1 MHHFKYVNFC
11 WDDAKAATLKGADR
25 LVYRSNLLGSDQ
37 RITNT
42 GGGNT
47 SSKLIE
53 KDPLTGEDVEVLWV
67 KGSGGD
73 LRTAGREFF
82 SSLYQSKL
90 VGLQASYGARADK
103 GLKSQAED
111 DMVAAYNHTTFNL
124 NPRPSSIDTPLHSFV
139 PGKFVD
145 HMHPNAIIAIAA
157 SKRCVELT
165 REIFA
170 GEMDYVP
177 WMRPGFELGLAMQE
191 ISAKNPK
198 CRAIMMGQHGFISW
212 ADDDKECYTETLRY
226 IETAATFIEAK
237 YAAKGGDATAFG
249 GAKYQTLPV
258 EKRAEIFAAINPW
271 LRGQVSQQ
279 RRFIGTVQ
287 DDEKILRFVNSKDA
301 ARLAELGTSCPD
313 HFLRTKIKPLY
324 VKLDGEFE
332 SLSPLERFKLALSE
346 TDDDSLSKHES
357 FRHNEDSRV
366 KPVQERLKML
376 LPFVREGRYITI
388 ELNSEGQPELVLKNI
403 SFAESLV
410 KPMGYEFNGKHAC
423 ENFTEKAVET
433 LTWAIRFYVNKRLR
447 DERNECGIAA
457 VTKADS
463 SPEALAHF
471 IAALKTKLAAGIA
484 QYRKDYATYYEKC
497 KRSNSPAMRDPNPT
511 VVLIPGLGM
520 VAWGKDKSES
530 RVTAEF
536 YNCAVEVMRGA
547 EAIDEYIAL
556 PQQEAFDIEYW
567 LLEEAKLKRMP
578 AEKELARQVVIV
590 IGAGSGIGKE
600 TAHRISKEGAQIVC
614 VDLNE
619 AAAKAT
625 ADELIAK
632 LGQGIG
638 VAGTGLSG
646 CGPAIG
652 LGANIT
658 GRASIRSM
666 LDKVA
671 LAYGGFDH
679 IAVTAGIFVPSDTTG
694 HIPDDKWALTFG
706 INVTGSY
713 LVADE
718 ASITWRAQGLRGN
731 LVLTTSANAA
741 VAKKGS
747 VAYDCSKA
755 AANHLV
761 RELAIEL
768 SPLVRVNGVA
778 PATVVQG
785 SAMFPRDRVIGS
797 LAKYNIPYTDDEATE
812 SLVTKLAQFYADR
825 TLTKSPITPAD
836 QAEAYFLLISNRLS
850 KTTGQVITVDGGLH
864 EAFLR

>member
-1 MHHFKYVNFC
+1 MSAFKHVNYS
-11 WDDAKAATLKGADR
+11 WDDAHAATLDAVER

-47 SSKLIE
+47 SSKITE
-53 KDPLTGEDVEVLWV
+53 KDPLSGADTEVLWV

-73 LRTAGREFF
+73 LRTSKRENF
-82 SSLYQSKL
+82 SSLYQDKL
-90 VGLQASYGARADK
+90 IALQNVYGARTDK

-111 DMVAAYNHTTFNL
+111 DMVGMYTHTTFNL
-124 NPRPSSIDTPLHSFV
+124 NPRASSIDTPLHSFL
-139 PGKFVD
+139 PGKHVD
-145 HMHPNAIIAIAA
+145 HMHPNAIISIAA
-157 SKRCVELT
+157 SKNCEKLT
-165 REIFA
+165 QEIF
-170 GEMDYVP
+170 GGDMDYVP

-191 ISAKNPK
+191 ISKKNPGVK
-198 CRAIMMGQHGFISW
+198 AIMMGQHGFISW
-212 ADDDKECYTETLRY
+212 DDDDKVCYTRTLEF
-226 IETAATFIEAK
+226 IEKAAAFIEAK
-237 YAAKGGDATAFG
+237 YEAKGGDAKAFG
-249 GAKYQTLPV
+249 GQKYQSLSQEQRDAT
-258 EKRAEIFAAINPW
+258 FAAILPW

-279 RRFIGTVQ
+279 KRFVGTVQ
-287 DDEKILRFVNSKDA
+287 DDEKILRFVNSADA
-301 ARLAELGTSCPD
+301 LRLAELGTSCPD

-324 VKLDGEFE
+324 VDWN
-332 SLSPLERFKLALSE
+332 PQ
-346 TDDDSLSKHES
+346 T
-357 FRHNEDSRV
+357 EDV
-366 KPVQERLKML
+366 
-376 LPFVREGRYITI
+376 
-388 ELNSEGQPELVLKNI
+388 
-403 SFAESLV
+403 
-410 KPMGYEFNGKHAC
+410 
-423 ENFTEKAVET
+423 
-433 LTWAIRFYVNKRLR
+433 
-447 DERNECGIAA
+447 
-457 VTKADS
+457 
-463 SPEALAHF
+463 
-471 IAALKTKLAAGIA
+471 AALKSKLAAGLE
-484 QYRKDYATYYEKC
+484 QYRKDYAAYYAAC
-497 KRSNSPAMRDPNPT
+497 KHANSPAMRDPNPT

-567 LLEEAKLKRMP
+567 LLEEAKLQRMP
-578 AEKELARQVVIV
+578 AEKELARQIVLV

-600 TAHRISKEGAQIVC
+600 TAHRLVKEGAHIVC
-614 VDLNE
+614 VDLNQS
-619 AAAKAT
+619 AAEAT
-625 ADELIAK
+625 AKEIEAK
-632 LGQGIG
+632 YGVGIG

-646 CGPAIG
+646 CGPALG
-652 LGANIT
+652 LSANIT
-658 GRASIRSM
+658 DRASIRAM
-666 LDKVA
+666 LDQVA

-679 IAVTAGIFVPSDTTG
+679 ICVTAGIFVPSDTTG
-694 HIPDDKWALTFG
+694 HIPDDKWALTFN

-713 LVADE
+713 FVGDE
-718 ASITWRAQGLRGN
+718 AFKTWKEQGLKGN

-747 VAYDCSKA
+747 LAYDTSKA

-797 LAKYNIPYTDDEATE
+797 LAKYAIPYTDDEATE
-812 SLVTKLAQFYADR
+812 SLVNKLAQFYADR
-825 TLTKSPITPAD
+825 TLTKAPITPAD
-836 QAEAYFLLISNRLS
+836 QAEAYFLLVSNRLS